1 MRILIADHHSVV
13 RNGLRQILAEAL
25 PDTSFEE
32 AENDLET
39 LEFIEHESWNLV
51 VLEIDMPGR
60 NGLELLQKIKE
71 VEPRTPVLIFTVYSE
86 EQFGVPCLK
95 AGAHG
100 YLVKSA
106 LPEEVVRAAKKV
118 IAGGRYLSAELAEDV
133 AAQLH
138 SPSENAPHDG
148 LSKREYEVM
157 LMIAKGKA
165 LKEIAD
171 ALDISPKTIS
181 TYRKRIL
188 EKIHVESN
196 AGLTRYALNQN
207 LIH

>member
-32 AENDLET
+32 AENDVET

-51 VLEIDMPGR
+51 ILEIDMPGR

-71 VEPRTPVLIFTVYSE
+71 LEPRTPVLIFTVYSE

-118 IAGGRYLSAELAEDV
+118 IAGGRYLSAELAENV
-133 AAQLH
+133 AVQLH
-138 SPSENAPHDG
+138 SPSGSAPHDE

-171 ALDISPKTIS
+171 VLDVSPKTIS

-196 AGLTRYALNQN
+196 ADLTRYALNRH

>member
-13 RNGLRQILAEAL
+13 RSGLRQILVDAL
-25 PDTSFEE
+25 PDTSFAE
-32 AENDLET
+32 AENDGET
-39 LEFIEHESWNLV
+39 LELINRESWNLV
-51 VLEIDMPGR
+51 ILEIDMPGR

-71 VEPRTPVLIFTVYSE
+71 LQPHAPVLIFTVYSE

-133 AAQLH
+133 AVQLH
-138 SPSENAPHDG
+138 SPSENAPHDE

-171 ALDISPKTIS
+171 ALDVSPKTIS

-188 EKIHVESN
+188 EKIRVESN

>member
-13 RNGLRQILAEAL
+13 RSGLRQILADAL
-25 PDTSFEE
+25 PDTSFAE
-32 AENDLET
+32 AENDRET
-39 LEFIEHESWNLV
+39 LESINSESWNLV
-51 VLEIDMPGR
+51 ILEIDMPGR

-71 VEPRTPVLIFTVYSE
+71 LQPQTPVLIFTVYSE
-86 EQFGVPCLK
+86 EQFGVPCFK

-133 AAQLH
+133 AVQLH
-138 SPSENAPHDG
+138 SPSENAPHDD

-171 ALDISPKTIS
+171 ALDVSPKTIS

-196 AGLTRYALNQN
+196 AGLTRYALNRH

>member
-13 RNGLRQILAEAL
+13 RSGLRQILADAL
-25 PDTSFEE
+25 PDTSFAE
-32 AENDLET
+32 AENGRET
-39 LEFIEHESWNLV
+39 LESINRESWNLV
-51 VLEIDMPGR
+51 ILEIDMPGG

-71 VEPRTPVLIFTVYSE
+71 LQPQTPVLIFTVYSE
-86 EQFGVPCLK
+86 EQFGVPCFK

-118 IAGGRYLSAELAEDV
+118 ISGGRYLSAELAEDV
-133 AAQLH
+133 AVQLH
-138 SPSENAPHDG
+138 SPSENAPHDE

-171 ALDISPKTIS
+171 ALDVSPKTIS

-196 AGLTRYALNQN
+196 AGLTRYALNRH

>member
-1 MRILIADHHSVV
+1 
-13 RNGLRQILAEAL
+13 
-25 PDTSFEE
+25 
-32 AENDLET
+32 
-39 LEFIEHESWNLV
+39 
-51 VLEIDMPGR
+51 
-60 NGLELLQKIKE
+60 
-71 VEPRTPVLIFTVYSE
+71 
-86 EQFGVPCLK
+86 LK

-106 LPEEVVRAAKKV
+106 MPEEVIRAAKKV
-118 IAGGRYLSAELAEDV
+118 MAGGRYLSAELAEDV

-148 LSKREYEVM
+148 LSKREFEVM

-171 ALDISPKTIS
+171 ALDVSPKTIS

-196 AGLTRYALNQN
+196 AALTRYALNQN

>member
-13 RNGLRQILAEAL
+13 RSGLRQILADAL
-25 PDTSFEE
+25 PDTSFAE
-32 AENDLET
+32 AENDRET
-39 LEFIEHESWNLV
+39 LESINSESWNLV
-51 VLEIDMPGR
+51 ILEIDMPGR

-71 VEPRTPVLIFTVYSE
+71 LQPQTPVLIFTVYSE
-86 EQFGVPCLK
+86 QQFGVPCFK

-133 AAQLH
+133 AVQLH
-138 SPSENAPHDG
+138 SPSENAPHDE

-171 ALDISPKTIS
+171 ALDVSPKTIS

-196 AGLTRYALNQN
+196 AGLTRYALNRH